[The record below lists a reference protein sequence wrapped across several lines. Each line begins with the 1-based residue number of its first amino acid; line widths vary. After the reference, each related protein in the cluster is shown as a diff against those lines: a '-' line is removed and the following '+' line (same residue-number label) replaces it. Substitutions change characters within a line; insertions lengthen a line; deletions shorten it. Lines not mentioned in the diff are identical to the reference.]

1 MHGFF
6 YGVCLGHR
14 AFRFK
19 SSFLWAFHCNHSRKN
34 FEDFSWILRQYLFRY
49 KSSLI
54 HRCGLSVSIPHENEK
69 TMLEIFV

>member
-34 FEDFSWILRQYLFRY
+34 FEDFSWILRQYLFPLQVLAH
-49 KSSLI
+49 SSLWTF
-54 HRCGLSVSIPHENEK
+54 RFYPSRKRKNNA
-69 TMLEIFV
+69 